1 MTHLMQGLMRGMN
14 GRADRRRRAGA
25 GRTAPAALRLETLTT
40 RSLTVLL
47 TALAAGGSAA
57 CTIASTD
64 PPVISGP
71 SELGLALTLQAS
83 PEVLTQDGI
92 SQAVVSVLARD
103 PYGRPLSA
111 VEMRADIA
119 VGGVLQDFGRLSARS
134 LTTGRDGRASVVYT
148 APEPVLGVS
157 QHTVI
162 TLVITPLT
170 GDARAQMPRAVD
182 IRLVPLLPPPP

>member
-40 RSLTVLL
+40 RSLAVLL
-47 TALAAGGSAA
+47 AALAAGGSAA

-92 SQAVVSVLARD
+92 YARL
-103 PYGRPLSA
+103 YK
-111 VEMRADIA
+111 
-119 VGGVLQDFGRLSARS
+119 LQFA
-134 LTTGRDGRASVVYT
+134 
-148 APEPVLGVS
+148 
-157 QHTVI
+157 
-162 TLVITPLT
+162 
-170 GDARAQMPRAVD
+170 
-182 IRLVPLLPPPP
+182 